1 MSELYHMKLE
11 ADALRQAKAEVQAQC
26 VHLERVVEQIKAEA
40 KQEAVRMILSLLM
53 GFIDLVTLLN
63 WILLLLLDVFNIT
76 IGRR

>member
-63 WILLLLLDVFNIT
+63 
-76 IGRR
+76 